1 MKSILPRFQVA
12 RCFVLLSGLGL
23 LGLSLVAARG
33 SYGSEESPDSSAKEW
48 SYLGSKKCKL
58 CHMKQ
63 HKSWKGTRMA
73 QSFDLLKPGVRAEA
87 KQKAGLDPDQ
97 DYTTDKTCLPCHT
110 TGYGKPGGFV
120 SLEKTP
126 NLAGIGCEVCHGAGE
141 GYLRKGYMTMKN
153 KRFKK
158 ADLEAVGLVLPDS
171 STCTDLCHNEKNPFN
186 KPFNWEERKTKGTHK
201 HLPLKYD
208 HS

>member
-1 MKSILPRFQVA
+1 MKGILRRIQIS
-12 RCFVLLSGLGL
+12 RCLVLVS
-23 LGLSLVAARG
+23 GLSLLSIGLFAAPAAC
-33 SYGSEESPDSSAKEW
+33 GSEEVSSSSTQEW
-48 SYLGSKKCKL
+48 SYAGSKKCKM
-58 CHMKQ
+58 CHLKQ
-63 HKSWKGTRMA
+63 YKSWEGTLMS
-73 QSFDLLKPGVRAEA
+73 QSFDLLKPGARAEA
-87 KQKAGLDPDQ
+87 KQKAGFDPDK

-110 TGYGKPGGFV
+110 SGYGKPGGFV
-120 SLEKTP
+120 SVEETP
-126 NLAGIGCEVCHGAGE
+126 DRAGVGCEVCHGAGE
-141 GYLRKGYMTMKN
+141 GYLRKGYMTLRN
-153 KRFKK
+153 KTFKR